1 MKITIYQKPSC
12 STCRQ
17 VYAVLKSSGVEFDSV
32 NYYIDPIP
40 KPKLVS
46 LIKKMGIP
54 PSALLR
60 AKEPAYRELGLSEKK
75 LSDDEIIDLM
85 IKYPDLLQRPIVEKG
100 AKAIL
105 ARPADRIK
113 EIL

>member
-12 STCRQ
+12 SACRQ
-17 VYAVLKSSGVEFDSV
+17 VYSVLKESGGDFDSV

-40 KPKLVS
+40 KGKLAS
-46 LIKKMGIP
+46 LVKKMGIP
-54 PSALLR
+54 ASDLLR
-60 AKEPAYRELGLSEKK
+60 VKEQLYQDLKLSERK
-75 LSDDEIIDLM
+75 LSDDEVIDLM
-85 IKYPDLLQRPIVEKG
+85 IEHPDLMQRPIVEKG

-105 ARPADRIK
+105 ARPAGRIK